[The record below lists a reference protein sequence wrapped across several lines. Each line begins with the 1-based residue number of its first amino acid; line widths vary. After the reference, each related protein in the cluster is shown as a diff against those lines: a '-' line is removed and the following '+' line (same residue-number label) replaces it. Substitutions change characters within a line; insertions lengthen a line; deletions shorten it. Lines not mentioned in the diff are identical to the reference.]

1 MDPKKLEKEIA
12 QIAKRMLGK
21 HKKTGAIVLECTDLP
36 PFADAIHKETNLAVF
51 DIVMLIRMVQEAFV
65 KKG

>member
-1 MDPKKLEKEIA
+1 
-12 QIAKRMLGK
+12 MLGK
-21 HKKTGAIVLECTDLP
+21 YKKTGAIVLECTDLP